1 MVDEVSEEIETTKTV
16 ATENAPPSEAVTS
29 TESQETEATTKVEKD
44 EADIEA
50 EKQKNQQHA
59 LWRKQSKQS
68 KENRQLKAE
77 LAELKTKAAETKAP
91 VADNYDNYDDYI
103 KAAVDHGISQG
114 QPKETYNPHDDYA
127 NDLTATGSAK
137 YDDFEQKAWASAEM
151 LPVLE
156 EFENAADIA
165 YYLGQNPQDA
175 QRIQQMSNVGMA
187 REFAKI
193 DAKVNMPKPRT
204 TKAPE
209 PVKPVETTSTATTDI
224 DKMSMSEYAAYRN
237 KQQYG

>member
-1 MVDEVSEEIETTKTV
+1 MSDNEESEEIKTTEVDT
-16 ATENAPPSEAVTS
+16 PSEAVTS

-77 LAELKTKAAETKAP
+77 LAELKSQAAETKAP
-91 VADNYDNYDDYI
+91 VADDYENYDDYI
-103 KAAVDHGISQG
+103 KASIDHGVSQK

-127 NDLTATGSAK
+127 NDLTAAGNAK
-137 YDDFEQKAWASAEM
+137 YDDFEQKAWATAEM

-187 REFAKI
+187 REFSKI
-193 DAKVNMPKPRT
+193 EAKVNAPKPRT
-204 TKAPE
+204 TIAPE
-209 PVKPVETTSTATTDI
+209 PIKPIETTSTAGVDT